1 MSVIITFVAAV
12 LIFGA
17 VIAIHEFGHFS
28 AAKLSGIQVNEYSI
42 GMGPALFKK
51 IVGSTQ
57 YTLRLLPIGGYVAM
71 EGEGSPESNAAQRGR
86 DAAGGAGE
94 AEEEDG
100 LESWNPIP
108 PEQRTGIPFPEAA
121 IWKRAI
127 VMAAGPLMNFVLGFA
142 VLLGLIALR
151 SDPIASRVIYSIA
164 DGALCGQT
172 GLQAG
177 DEIVAVNG
185 RRCFIANDILYE
197 LVRTQNTR
205 ADFTVRRDGRLVQ
218 LPGVQ
223 FDTYTDESGNTRM
236 NIGFTVYALEKTPAN
251 VLKETFNSELYYSR
265 IFFTSLVDLLRG
277 RESINN
283 LSGPVG
289 IVSAISQAASYG
301 LTDVLELLVL
311 ITVNLGVFNLL
322 PVPALDGGRL
332 VFLAVEAVIRRP
344 VSERVQESLTLAT
357 FILLFGL
364 MIFATYNDVLRLIT
378 GA

>member
-51 IVGSTQ
+51 IVGGTQ

-71 EGEGSPESNAAQRGR
+71 EGEGSPESDAAQRER
-86 DAAGGAGE
+86 DAADEDGE
-94 AEEEDG
+94 EEEEDQ

-108 PEQRTGIPFPEAA
+108 PDKRTGMPFPEAA

-127 VMAAGPLMNFVLGFA
+127 VMAAGPLMNFVLGFV

-197 LVRTQNTR
+197 LVRTQNTQ
-205 ADFTVRRDGRLVQ
+205 ADFTVRRDGKLVQ
-218 LPGVQ
+218 LPGVR
-223 FDTYTDESGNTRM
+223 FDSYTDENGNARM

-251 VLKETFNSELYYSR
+251 VLKETVNSELYYGR
-265 IFFTSLVDLLRG
+265 IIFTSLVDLLRG

-289 IVSAISQAASYG
+289 IVSAIGQAASYG
-301 LTDVLELLVL
+301 LTDLLELLVL
-311 ITVNLGVFNLL
+311 ITVNLGVLNLL
-322 PVPALDGGRL
+322 PIPALDGGRL

-344 VSERVQESLTLAT
+344 VSQRLQESLTLAT

>member
-71 EGEGSPESNAAQRGR
+71 EGEGSPESNAAQQER
-86 DAAGGAGE
+86 DADEDGE
-94 AEEEDG
+94 EEEEDQ

-108 PEQRTGIPFPEAA
+108 PDKRTGMPFPEAA

-127 VMAAGPLMNFVLGFA
+127 VMAAGPLMNFVLGFV

-197 LVRTQNTR
+197 LVRTQNTQ
-205 ADFTVRRDGRLVQ
+205 ADFTVRRDGKLVQ
-218 LPGVQ
+218 LPGVR
-223 FDTYTDESGNTRM
+223 FDSYTDENGNARM

-251 VLKETFNSELYYSR
+251 VLKETVNSELYYGR
-265 IFFTSLVDLLRG
+265 IIFTSLVDLLRG

-289 IVSAISQAASYG
+289 IVSAIGQAASYG
-301 LTDVLELLVL
+301 LTDLLELLVL
-311 ITVNLGVFNLL
+311 ITVNLGVLNLL
-322 PVPALDGGRL
+322 PIPALDGGRL

-344 VSERVQESLTLAT
+344 VSQRLQESLTLAT

>member
-28 AAKLSGIQVNEYSI
+28 VAKLSGIQVNEYSI

-51 IVGSTQ
+51 IVGGTQ

-71 EGEGSPESNAAQRGR
+71 EGEGSPESNAAQRER
-86 DAAGGAGE
+86 DADEDGE
-94 AEEEDG
+94 EEEEDQ

-108 PEQRTGIPFPEAA
+108 PDKRTGMPFPEAA

-127 VMAAGPLMNFVLGFA
+127 VMAAGPLMNFVLGFV

-197 LVRTQNTR
+197 LVRTQNTQ
-205 ADFTVRRDGRLVQ
+205 ADFTVRRDGKLVQ
-218 LPGVQ
+218 LPGVR
-223 FDTYTDESGNTRM
+223 FDSYTDENGNARM

-251 VLKETFNSELYYSR
+251 VLKETVNSELYYGR
-265 IFFTSLVDLLRG
+265 IIFTSLVDLLRG

-289 IVSAISQAASYG
+289 IVSAIGQAASYG
-301 LTDVLELLVL
+301 LTDLLELLVL
-311 ITVNLGVFNLL
+311 ITVNLGVLNLL
-322 PVPALDGGRL
+322 PIPALDGGRL

-344 VSERVQESLTLAT
+344 VSQRLQESLTLAT

>member
-57 YTLRLLPIGGYVAM
+57 CTLRLLPIGGYVAM
-71 EGEGSPESNAAQRGR
+71 EGEGSPESNAAQRER

-100 LESWNPIP
+100 LDSWNPIP

-121 IWKRAI
+121 ICKRAI

>member
-71 EGEGSPESNAAQRGR
+71 EGEGSPESNAAQRER
-86 DAAGGAGE
+86 DADEDG
-94 AEEEDG
+94 EEEEADQ

-108 PEQRTGIPFPEAA
+108 PDKRTGMPFPEAA

-127 VMAAGPLMNFVLGFA
+127 VMAAGPLMNFVLGFV

-197 LVRTQNTR
+197 LVRTQNTQ
-205 ADFTVRRDGRLVQ
+205 ADFTVRRDGKLVQ
-218 LPGVQ
+218 LPGVR
-223 FDTYTDESGNTRM
+223 FDSYTDENGNARM

-251 VLKETFNSELYYSR
+251 VLKETVNSELYYGR
-265 IFFTSLVDLLRG
+265 IIFTSLVDLLRG

-289 IVSAISQAASYG
+289 IVSAIGQAASYG
-301 LTDVLELLVL
+301 LTDLLELLVL
-311 ITVNLGVFNLL
+311 ITVNVGVFNLL
-322 PVPALDGGRL
+322 PIPALDGGRL

-344 VSERVQESLTLAT
+344 VSQRLQESLTLAT